1 MRAQREEAL
10 GGRRRAAAILPAL
23 LLVLFG
29 EVSQL
34 PLPLLLEKAFLREVV
49 VAAEGQTP
57 QGRLQVP
64 AAGGPGSPGGPPV
77 GVL

>member
-10 GGRRRAAAILPAL
+10 GGRRRAAAALPAL

-34 PLPLLLEKAFLREVV
+34 SLPLLLEEAFLREVV
-49 VAAEGQTP
+49 VAAEGQAS

-64 AAGGPGSPGGPPV
+64 AAGGPGSPGGPLV
-77 GVL
+77 RVL